1 MRALSRR
8 SPAALAV
15 SAAVTGGVVGTAA
28 VVAGV
33 TKDVIVTVDGASRTV
48 HTFGDTV
55 GDALDAAAVDVG
67 SRDLV
72 VPAPDAPVRDGG
84 SVSVRHA
91 RPLTLTV
98 DGRRRTAWVTAT
110 SVDEAL
116 DQLRVRADRAALSA
130 SRSRRIPRDGMD
142 LTVEFP
148 DRVTLVARGRTVTVT
163 STASTVGDA
172 LRQHRVRLGP
182 ADRVSV
188 PLGAAL
194 REGQTIRVTQVVHQ
208 RVQQRVATAPPVVRR
223 PTAAL
228 FRGDTR
234 VARPGRGGQ
243 LLRVSDVTVVDGRP
257 VKRAAVASRVLTA
270 AVPRIL
276 HVGVRAAA
284 MHVAGADGLNWAALA
299 RCESGGNTGAVSAGG
314 TYRGLYQFSMS
325 TWRSVGGAGD
335 PANAAAGEQTY
346 RAKVLYARSGRAPW
360 PICGRHL

>member
-15 SAAVTGGVVGTAA
+15 SAAVTGGVVGTTAA
-28 VVAGV
+28 VAGV
-33 TKDVIVTVDGASRTV
+33 AKDVTVTVDGRSRTV
-48 HTFGDTV
+48 RTFGDTV

-67 SRDLV
+67 ARDLV
-72 VPAPDAPVRDGG
+72 APAPAAPVRDGA

-98 DGRRRTAWVTAT
+98 DGHRRTAWVTAT
-110 SVDEAL
+110 SMAEAL
-116 DQLRVRADRAALSA
+116 DQLGVRADRAAVSA
-130 SRSRRIPRDGMD
+130 SRSRRIPRDGMR

-148 DRVTLVARGRTVTVT
+148 DRVTVVARGRTVPVV
-163 STASTVGDA
+163 STASTVRDA
-172 LRQHRVRLGP
+172 LAQHRVRLGP
-182 ADRVSV
+182 ADRVSL

-194 REGQTIRVTQVVHQ
+194 RDGQTIRVTQVVH
-208 RVQQRVATAPPVVRR
+208 RRLQQRVATAPLVVRR

-228 FRGDTR
+228 YRGQTR
-234 VARPGRGGQ
+234 VAHPGRAGQ

-257 VKRAAVASRVLTA
+257 VKRAPVAARVLTA
-270 AVPRIL
+270 AVPRVL
-276 HVGVRAAA
+276 QVGVRAAP
-284 MHVAGADGLNWAALA
+284 MRVAGADGLNWAALA
-299 RCESGGNTGAVSAGG
+299 RCESGGNPGAVSAGG

-360 PICGRHL
+360 PICGRNL